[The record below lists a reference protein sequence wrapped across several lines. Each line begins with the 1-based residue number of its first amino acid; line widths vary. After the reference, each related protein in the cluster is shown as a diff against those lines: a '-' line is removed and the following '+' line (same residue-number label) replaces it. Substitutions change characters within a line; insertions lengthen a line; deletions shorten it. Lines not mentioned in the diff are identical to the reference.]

1 MEALL
6 VNKCAYNKENLT
18 EMVKATRK
26 FATTVLLVCVVILIL
41 LSGVY
46 AFYLYDLLMAGL
58 TLFFAALFGVYEV
71 LVPTAGVKKVLKRY
85 QELYHTEVESEL
97 FFCEDSI
104 LNTSPQTKGE
114 STIIYS
120 QIKKVLRTKNL
131 YIIRIGAQL
140 VLIVHKDG
148 FSKGGCAD
156 FEVLMRQKATQAK
169 IKY

>member
-58 TLFFAALFGVYEV
+58 TLFFAARNVDRRASCSG
-71 LVPTAGVKKVLKRY
+71 TAQG
-85 QELYHTEVESEL
+85 
-97 FFCEDSI
+97 
-104 LNTSPQTKGE
+104 SP
-114 STIIYS
+114 
-120 QIKKVLRTKNL
+120 R
-131 YIIRIGAQL
+131 
-140 VLIVHKDG
+140 
-148 FSKGGCAD
+148 
-156 FEVLMRQKATQAK
+156 
-169 IKY
+169 